1 MKEGKNSVLYP
12 LCVLGEFSEEGTL
25 KIVREK
31 MAAKKR
37 KGLV

>member
-1 MKEGKNSVLYP
+1 MKEGKILPPIRYVY
-12 LCVLGEFSEEGTL
+12 LGGFSEEGTL